1 MFSRIKRACWFLICT
16 IAIAAMVQT
25 AIGQEPGN
33 WDAIN
38 KAVDSAK
45 MWMALDAV
53 TMGKDAGTVTFGRA
67 GSFPYCE
74 IRIKGRATVRRS
86 HQNIIEAFKLAAAQ
100 AYLH

>member
-1 MFSRIKRACWFLICT
+1 MFSRIKRACWFLICA

-25 AIGQEPGN
+25 AIGQEPGK
-33 WDAIN
+33 WDAIDR
-38 KAVDSAK
+38 AIDAAK
-45 MWMALDAV
+45 MWLAVDAV

-67 GSFPYCE
+67 GSLPYCE

-86 HQNIIEAFKLAAAQ
+86 HQYIIEAFKLAAAQ